1 MRKYLILFSFFL
13 SLIACKNDDD
23 GMEIPECLKVTV
35 EAILD
40 KPVQSPKAKIEKWS
54 YEGQE
59 VYLVAAQN
67 FPDGETF
74 IIDTDCQDTICTLGG
89 LDGSD
94 NDCPNW
100 QNAVFIETIWID
112 SR

>member
-1 MRKYLILFSFFL
+1 MKKYLMLFCVFLILVS
-13 SLIACKNDDD
+13 CKNDDD
-23 GMEIPECLKVTV
+23 EKEIPECLKVTV

-40 KPVQSPKAKIEKWS
+40 KPVQSPKAKIEKWL
-54 YEGQE
+54 YEGEE
-59 VYLVAAQN
+59 VFVVDAQN

-74 IIDTDCQDTICTLGG
+74 IIDTTCQATICTLGG

-100 QNAVFIETIWID
+100 QDAQLIETIWAD
-112 SR
+112 PR